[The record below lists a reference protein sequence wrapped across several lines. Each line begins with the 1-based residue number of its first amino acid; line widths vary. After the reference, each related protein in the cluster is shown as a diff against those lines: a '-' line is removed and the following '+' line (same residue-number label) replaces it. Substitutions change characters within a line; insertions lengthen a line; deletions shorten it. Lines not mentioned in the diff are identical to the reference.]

1 MRNVN
6 KITKDILRVEL
17 LNGYP
22 IRNTYNMLL
31 SPANNE
37 LYRTDG
43 KHFISETKFS
53 FRQITK

>member
-1 MRNVN
+1 MRKVN

-22 IRNTYNMLL
+22 NGNTYNMLL

-43 KHFISETKFS
+43 KSFISETKFTL
-53 FRQITK
+53 RQITI